1 MSALA
6 TLALRRERLSA
17 LLAEHRGDCP
27 AEMLAH
33 PGRLVVVLDDRGE
46 GYALDAETYRDA
58 SALAEA
64 DVLDA
69 GRTPLGLWDLDAS
82 TFDVRE
88 PSARATTRVLVTWEP
103 TR

>member
-17 LLAEHRGDCP
+17 LLAEHAGDALP
-27 AEMLAH
+27 DTLSH
-33 PGRLVVVLDDRGE
+33 PPRLIVLMDDRGE
-46 GYALDAETYRDA
+46 AFAFGEETYRDA
-58 SALAEA
+58 SQAAEG

-88 PSARATTRVLVTWEP
+88 PTARATTRVIVTWEP
-103 TR
+103 IR